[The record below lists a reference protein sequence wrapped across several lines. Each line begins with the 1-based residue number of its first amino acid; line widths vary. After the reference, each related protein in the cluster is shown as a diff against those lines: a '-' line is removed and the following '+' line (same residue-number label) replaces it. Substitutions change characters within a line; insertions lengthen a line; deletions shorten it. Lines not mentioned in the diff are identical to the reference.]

1 MTQCTTF
8 HPRNFLTMTERTQ
21 EIRYQ
26 ELLREVKN
34 HPNKEELIRLMN
46 EQVADDTSYLAT

>member
-1 MTQCTTF
+1 
-8 HPRNFLTMTERTQ
+8 MTERTQ

-46 EQVADDTSYLAT
+46 EQVADDTFNLDI

>member
-1 MTQCTTF
+1 
-8 HPRNFLTMTERTQ
+8 MTERTQ

>member
-1 MTQCTTF
+1 
-8 HPRNFLTMTERTQ
+8 MTERTQ

-34 HPNKEELIRLMN
+34 HPNKDELIRLMN
-46 EQVADDTSYLAT
+46 EQVDDDTFYLAS

>member
-1 MTQCTTF
+1 
-8 HPRNFLTMTERTQ
+8 MTERTQ

-34 HPNKEELIRLMN
+34 HPNKDELIRLMN
-46 EQVADDTSYLAT
+46 EQVDDDTFYLAT